1 MVHYSR
7 HQPESNAMKSFLHRY
22 GAKIL
27 GILNG
32 FDRIRLRGTLFRL
45 ASTRLLL
52 CWLEQSPRVLVK
64 DFPKYAEALTE
75 QLRESLVAR
84 AADAGRPVE
93 YLKTYTNKEALVQKR
108 RLRDGAAAN
117 GLICALSTLENC
129 SSYEVRRNP
138 KTHMIDLHRRPR
150 KCLHYYFYFDD
161 EKFGLV
167 QVRLQTWVPFSTNVV
182 LNGREWLARQLDNA
196 GIGYQRRDNCFT
208 WVEDFARAQEL
219 ADSQLRISWET
230 ELDRLLQ
237 RVLPPRQLWLPEENY
252 YWTAEQTEWATDL
265 AFRDGGTLAELYP
278 QLIRRGIETFR
289 SEDVLR
295 FLGHYV
301 TPQGHVPPQ
310 LKKEITSDVKRRPE
324 GVRIKHRAGKNTV
337 KLYDKQGSVLRA
349 ETTLNDVTGLKSYRP
364 SADNP
369 TGRRQWRQM
378 RKSVAEMARRAE
390 LSQASNHRYLEAL
403 GKLPTDT
410 PLSRAAGKLCQ
421 PVMINNR
428 HWRALNPL
436 SPDDAGLLE
445 AVSRGE
451 WLVVGFRNRDI
462 RPILYG
468 KASDETTCRRQ
479 AARVSR
485 LLGLLR
491 AHGLIKKIP
500 RTHRY
505 LLTIEGSSVIA
516 ALLAANNATIQML
529 TSAA

>member
-1 MVHYSR
+1 
-7 HQPESNAMKSFLHRY
+7 MKSFLHRY

-27 GILNG
+27 GILSG
-32 FDRIRLRGTLFRL
+32 FDRIRLRGTLLRL
-45 ASTRLLL
+45 ASARSLL
-52 CWLEQSPRVLVK
+52 CWLQGPGVLLK
-64 DFPKYAEALTE
+64 DFPKYAEALTQ
-75 QLRESLVAR
+75 QLRETVETR

-93 YLKTYTNKEALVQKR
+93 YLRTYTNKEALVQKR
-108 RLRDGAAAN
+108 RLRDGTAAN

-129 SSYEVRRNP
+129 SSYEVRRNS
-138 KTHMIDLHRRPR
+138 KNHTIDLVRRPR

-161 EKFGLV
+161 EKFGLA
-167 QVRLQTWVPFSTNVV
+167 QVRLQTWFPFTTNVV

-208 WVEDFARAQEL
+208 WVEDFSRAQEL

-237 RVLPPRQLWLPEENY
+237 RVLPPRELWLPEEHY

-265 AFRDGGTLAELYP
+265 AFRDADTLAELYP

-310 LKKEITSDVKRRPE
+310 LKKEVTSDVKRRPE

-364 SADNP
+364 SADDP
-369 TGRRQWRQM
+369 TGPRQWRPM

-390 LSQASNHRYLEAL
+390 LSQASNQRYLEAL

-421 PVMINNR
+421 PVMVGNR
-428 HWRALNPL
+428 RWRALNPL
-436 SPDDAGLLE
+436 SPEDARLLE

-451 WLVVGFRNRDI
+451 WLVAGFRNRDI
-462 RPILYG
+462 RQILYG
-468 KASDETTCRRQ
+468 DASDETTGRRQ

-505 LLTIEGSSVIA
+505 LLTTEGSSVIA